1 MSVIYYLYKSK
12 KEVLMEY
19 LSEAP
24 RKTDVCGEYD
34 VIVCGGGIAGVAA
47 ALASSRCGAKTL
59 LIEREYTLG
68 GLATLGLVTIYLPL
82 CDGMGNQVS
91 FGITEE
97 LLKLSIKH
105 GAAGR
110 YPEKWLSGDSTR
122 EERQKSGRYE
132 AQFDPNVFAVDCE
145 KLLLGEGADI
155 LYGTLVCSAPVE
167 DGRITH
173 VVVENKSGRQA
184 YRTKA
189 VVDATGDADIC
200 ALSGEDTAVYPQ
212 KNVLAAWYYSTEEGR
227 NALHCLGWCEV
238 PEADKPKDNVKT
250 LVPDRFTGIDAE
262 ENSRFMF
269 LSHDK
274 AYTDFLSR
282 GGVSKDRALTSLP
295 GIPQLRMTR
304 RLVGETTITRE
315 LDHAYVKD
323 SGGMFS
329 DWRKAG
335 PVFELLLSSLWGR
348 KVQNLFA
355 AGRCISADDSMWDVT
370 RVIQVCALTGQAA
383 GTLAALS
390 PDKSDIQA
398 VQSRLA
404 EDKVRLHTSDI

>member
-1 MSVIYYLYKSK
+1 
-12 KEVLMEY
+12 MEY

-91 FGITEE
+91 YGITEE

-110 YPEKWLSGDSTR
+110 YPEKWLSKNSTR
-122 EERQKSGRYE
+122 EERQNSGRYE

-145 KLLLGEGADI
+145 KLLLGEGSDI

-173 VVVENKSGRQA
+173 VVVENKSGRKA

-189 VVDATGDADIC
+189 VVDATATPTYVRSREKTRHYIRRR
-200 ALSGEDTAVYPQ
+200 T
-212 KNVLAAWYYSTEEGR
+212 YSR
-227 NALHCLGWCEV
+227 LG
-238 PEADKPKDNVKT
+238 
-250 LVPDRFTGIDAE
+250 I
-262 ENSRFMF
+262 
-269 LSHDK
+269 
-274 AYTDFLSR
+274 
-282 GGVSKDRALTSLP
+282 
-295 GIPQLRMTR
+295 IR
-304 RLVGETTITRE
+304 R
-315 LDHAYVKD
+315 
-323 SGGMFS
+323 
-329 DWRKAG
+329 RK
-335 PVFELLLSSLWGR
+335 E
-348 KVQNLFA
+348 
-355 AGRCISADDSMWDVT
+355 
-370 RVIQVCALTGQAA
+370 
-383 GTLAALS
+383 GTLCAV
-390 PDKSDIQA
+390 SDGA
-398 VQSRLA
+398 KFPR
-404 EDKVRLHTSDI
+404 RTNRRTT